1 MIVDGNLLRD
11 HHGDII
17 ATLPRDM
24 NPNDLCEIKRRVNG
38 WDKLVAFVRS
48 VEQQECYCCDSG
60 DTVNTCDACRAR
72 VALREASCE

>member
-48 VEQQECYCCDSG
+48 RATICCCK
-60 DTVNTCDACRAR
+60 VIDAGHCEACKAR
-72 VALREASCE
+72 EALREAGCE